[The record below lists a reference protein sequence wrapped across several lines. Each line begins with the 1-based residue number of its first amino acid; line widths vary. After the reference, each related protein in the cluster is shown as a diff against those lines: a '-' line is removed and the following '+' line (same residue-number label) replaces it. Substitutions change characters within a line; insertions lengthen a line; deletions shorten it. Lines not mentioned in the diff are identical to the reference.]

1 LIENQN
7 SAITFDASKFAFF
20 TKKQGAI
27 SSHGKKKYGGPPK
40 FTQYRPGSPRGNF
53 QSQFRGPRYPQRH
66 YPSNMQQPINSP
78 TSSTNFHNSSLN
90 LHNNFPASNNFSTI
104 LLQGHLVKFV
114 ANPIIVPWI
123 VTIGWTR
130 PIKADIHLHN

>member
-1 LIENQN
+1 MLANLLSLLKNKEQSHLMGRRNMVGHQSSPNTVQDLQEGIFKVNFVDQDTHNDTILQIRSSPSILLIH
-7 SAITFDASKFAFF
+7 K
-20 TKKQGAI
+20 
-27 SSHGKKKYGGPPK
+27 
-40 FTQYRPGSPRGNF
+40 
-53 QSQFRGPRYPQRH
+53 
-66 YPSNMQQPINSP
+66 SP